1 MLLFLAFNPNE
12 NAINIILYSLESVS
26 GGAEVSD
33 CLDAAV
39 WVGLGTVGRVHSNTV
54 NGRAKDLSCKK
65 RKHYLKKKIKQL
77 KK

>member
-1 MLLFLAFNPNE
+1 MLIFLAYNPNE
-12 NAINIILYSLESVS
+12 NIINIILYSLESVS
-26 GGAEVSD
+26 GGADVSD
-33 CLDAAV
+33 CWDAALC
-39 WVGLGTVGRVHSNTV
+39 VGLGTLGRVHSNIV